1 MQMSS
6 FLLYKVDN
14 KRSNVRQ
21 MFNPKKTVVK
31 PTPLKHPRKLV
42 VNKDI
47 PGEHAS
53 SSAAA
58 PSSSFV
64 KEANKARDTI
74 STALASIKNLPAHD
88 DRQGVPSSY
97 RQEYTQSIRTLD
109 RIIRREWNY
118 TITTYLSAPESSRRS
133 SREASPAAFLHPRS
147 PSPLPPRPSLSSDSV
162 EF

>member
-6 FLLYKVDN
+6 FLLYTVGN

-42 VNKDI
+42 VNKVI
-47 PGEHAS
+47 PEEHAS

-58 PSSSFV
+58 PSSFV
-64 KEANKARDTI
+64 NKANKARDTI

-133 SREASPAAFLHPRS
+133 SPEASPAAFLHPRS
-147 PSPLPPRPSLSSDSV
+147 PSPSPPRPSLSSDSV

>member
-14 KRSNVRQ
+14 KRPNVRQ

-31 PTPLKHPRKLV
+31 PTPLNHARKLV
-42 VNKDI
+42 VNKVI

-53 SSAAA
+53 SSSAV
-58 PSSSFV
+58 PSSFV
-64 KEANKARDTI
+64 KKANEARDTI

-97 RQEYTQSIRTLD
+97 RDDYTQSIRTLD

-118 TITTYLSAPESSRRS
+118 AITTYLSAPESSRRS
-133 SREASPAAFLHPRS
+133 SREASPAFLPPRS
-147 PSPLPPRPSLSSDSV
+147 PSPLPPRQSTSSSSV